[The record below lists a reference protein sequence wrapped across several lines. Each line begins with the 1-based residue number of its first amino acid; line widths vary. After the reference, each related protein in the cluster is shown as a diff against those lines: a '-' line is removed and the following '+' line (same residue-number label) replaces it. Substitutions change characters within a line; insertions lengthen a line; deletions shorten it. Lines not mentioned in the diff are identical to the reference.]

1 MSFCNISTTSLHP
14 IILEDIKTILENQK
28 IKWDKL
34 RSKTVL
40 ITGATGLIGSY
51 LVYTLIKL
59 NDEQNFNIKILAL
72 SQNRERM
79 EIQFSALKS
88 REDLVLLDADIT
100 KHFDYPSKIHYI
112 IHAASKTNPKT
123 MVDNPVG
130 TITINTVGTLNLLEY
145 ARKNDSVFL
154 YLSSREIYGDTPSG
168 KDTVDETD
176 CGIIDHTNI
185 RACYPES
192 KRLSETLCIAYS
204 HQYKVVTKI
213 ARLSHSYGPDWH
225 FGRGRV
231 WGEFILNEIQG
242 KNIILKSTGQSEL
255 AFTYISDA
263 VAGLFFILLNSD
275 DTIYNISDKNG
286 VVKVYELAEIVSKLH
301 PEKKIT
307 LIFDKDNNAWY
318 STTKTAILDAT
329 KIENLGWK
337 PKVSLPEGLRRTSE
351 VFADYLKLQR
361 ESQ

>member
-79 EIQFSALKS
+79 EIQFLALKS

-145 ARKNDSVFL
+145 ARKKKKRS
-154 YLSSREIYGDTPSG
+154 
-168 KDTVDETD
+168 
-176 CGIIDHTNI
+176 ID
-185 RACYPES
+185 
-192 KRLSETLCIAYS
+192 
-204 HQYKVVTKI
+204 
-213 ARLSHSYGPDWH
+213 
-225 FGRGRV
+225 
-231 WGEFILNEIQG
+231 
-242 KNIILKSTGQSEL
+242 
-255 AFTYISDA
+255 
-263 VAGLFFILLNSD
+263 
-275 DTIYNISDKNG
+275 
-286 VVKVYELAEIVSKLH
+286 LAEYVDQYEENSPNPL
-301 PEKKIT
+301 E
-307 LIFDKDNNAWY
+307 FRAFRQDKSD
-318 STTKTAILDAT
+318 SHR
-329 KIENLGWK
+329 
-337 PKVSLPEGLRRTSE
+337 V
-351 VFADYLKLQR
+351 
-361 ESQ
+361 